1 MSLNDSKI
9 RKLKPYSR
17 PVKLSDSHGLYLLV
31 NPGGSRIWYLKYRF
45 NGKESRVS
53 LGAYPLVSLAEA
65 RQQRDGIRKLL
76 AQNINPAQQRMA
88 EKAACSLKSALK
100 RWRWPG
106 TKPTK
111 NGRLIMPPVFSPVWK
126 TISSRRLVICPL
138 PNLKRRISLPC

>member
-9 RKLKPYSR
+9 RKFKPSSR

-65 RQQRDGIRKLL
+65 RQQRDGIRSRISTRRSSAWQRK
-76 AQNINPAQQRMA
+76 QPAP
-88 EKAACSLKSALK
+88 LKSA
-100 RWRWPG
+100 
-106 TKPTK
+106 
-111 NGRLIMPPVFSPVWK
+111 
-126 TISSRRLVICPL
+126 
-138 PNLKRRISLPC
+138 

>member
-9 RKLKPYSR
+9 RKLKPSSR
-17 PVKLSDSHGLYLLV
+17 PVKLSGSHGLYLLV

-88 EKAACSLKSALK
+88 EKAAC
-100 RWRWPG
+100 
-106 TKPTK
+106 
-111 NGRLIMPPVFSPVWK
+111 
-126 TISSRRLVICPL
+126 
-138 PNLKRRISLPC
+138 